1 MLTEI
6 HRQAGESAIIRLA
19 TLARQ
24 GLPIPYGEHDDFV
37 WKMRRDQVGPEHML
51 RGGQVICGRNSTR
64 LQLNLAMKRAAGFPG
79 TYPTGRGEKIICLK
93 NRNDLGLVNGMF
105 VDLADIQDEDDISF
119 TATVVTEDGQRIGA
133 GGDKAE
139 RFRIYK
145 GHFDEHVAPDPERDR
160 RDHWAKKKT
169 IEAVWGWAITCH
181 KSQGSQWENIVVFDD
196 GLGRTAEDRARW
208 LYTAI
213 TRAEKGLVLLD

>member
-1 MLTEI
+1 
-6 HRQAGESAIIRLA
+6 
-19 TLARQ
+19 
-24 GLPIPYGEHDDFV
+24 
-37 WKMRRDQVGPEHML
+37 MRRDQIKPEQML

-79 TYPTGRGEKIICLK
+79 TYPTGNGEKIICLK

-119 TATVVTEDGQRIGA
+119 TATVVTEDGERIGA

-145 GHFDEHVAPDPERDR
+145 GHFDEHVTPDPERDR